1 MTADVIET
9 GWMGPLERQRI
20 EKEMS
25 DVQMTALAVMK
36 ELEML
41 RPEVKPFP
49 QKKNLDELIGS
60 LGDMLKDSSN
70 SKRNG

>member
-1 MTADVIET
+1 MTTDVIEAE
-9 GWMGPLERQRI
+9 WMGPLERQRI

-41 RPEVKPFP
+41 RSEVTPLP
-49 QKKNLDELIGS
+49 QKKNLDDLIGC
-60 LGDMLKDSSN
+60 LGDMLKDSS